1 MDFSF
6 IIIIITINSAS
17 VQCSTY
23 LYGNP
28 TSLQCSTTLF
38 AHFKHFLFANI
49 FGQFLFFKSFFFADL
64 FRKKFFAKVCFSA
77 QKFLKVLQWTFP
89 NKYLQRSFCKALQ
102 TFFLKSKYYFFCKVK
117 QNKISMF
124 YKTKFAKLCKDLLT
138 YSKKIRALKKYEV
151 L

>member
-1 MDFSF
+1 MYSVLPTC
-6 IIIIITINSAS
+6 TINSAS

-23 LYGNP
+23 LYDNS

-38 AHFKHFLFANI
+38 CTFLAFFVCKHFWSI
-49 FGQFLFFKSFFFADL
+49 FVFQKFFFADL

-138 YSKKIRALKKYEV
+138 YAKKN
-151 L
+151 